1 MKDKTRLFLRTAMA
15 ALAVAAVALV
25 ATDFQRRGV
34 LEESGETRA
43 SVEASLARALPNTV
57 DSARDPRL
65 LAAAE
70 KLARA
75 RYVSRLWVVD
85 PEGAIVLQRNGP
97 GKEGDRVQDLA
108 EVSLGPLLRGVRDT
122 RQADL
127 YRLQLQAGA
136 AILRDADH
144 NDVFRPLVWTV
155 FKPSDGRA
163 AALVVLCYDVSPRI
177 SSPGWRFKA
186 TLATALV
193 GLVIYWLGLAA
204 WVFLDARARGEHAV
218 LWGLLT
224 IVTNLVGAIAYA
236 LAVRASPGRGKPAAT
251 S

>member
-43 SVEASLARALPNTV
+43 SVETSLARWLPNTV

-97 GKEGDRVQDLA
+97 GEEGERVQDLA
-108 EVSLGPLLRGVRDT
+108 EGSLGPLLRGVRGT
-122 RQADL
+122 KPADL

-136 AILRDADH
+136 AILRDGDH
-144 NDVFRPLVWTV
+144 NDVFRPLVTV
-155 FKPSDGRA
+155 VSKQDSGP
-163 AALVVLCYDVSPRI
+163 AALVALCYDVSPGT
-177 SSPGWRFKA
+177 SSPDWWYKA

-204 WVFLDARARGEHAV
+204 WVFGDARARGEHAV

-224 IVTNLVGAIAYA
+224 MATNLVGAIAYV
-236 LAVRASPGRGKPAAT
+236 LAVRASPGRGRPAVT